1 MKLNFAIEIAI
12 EIALLCNQNTPNEFL
27 LILQP
32 FTEKISFST
41 HV

>member
-1 MKLNFAIEIAI
+1 LIFVIEIAI
-12 EIALLCNQNTPNEFL
+12 EIALLCNQNIPNEFL

-41 HV
+41 NI